1 MTPCKWVTF
10 LLIPALPPSQVSC
23 DPADVTFLFFPAL
36 PPLPRPK
43 LLRLD
48 LYIIGRFC
56 LSVTFL
62 LIYGSRSVFMGIHGS
77 RLVIHSSRLV
87 LMVFI
92 GSRLVFH
99 VSRLVVHG
107 FS

>member
-1 MTPCKWVTF
+1 MLHSVGEHARWVESSNLVGALGELNLSKIKCLVR
-10 LLIPALPPSQVSC
+10 LLHISEGSIYNRKV
-23 DPADVTFLFFPAL
+23 LF
-36 PPLPRPK
+36 
-43 LLRLD
+43 
-48 LYIIGRFC
+48 
-56 LSVTFL
+56 VTFL

>member
-1 MTPCKWVTF
+1 MQKCAFNRSCSHECVTNYH
-10 LLIPALPPSQVSC
+10 
-23 DPADVTFLFFPAL
+23 
-36 PPLPRPK
+36 
-43 LLRLD
+43 

>member
-1 MTPCKWVTF
+1 MDFFGVSIYNRKVLFVTF
-10 LLIPALPPSQVSC
+10 LLIPS
-23 DPADVTFLFFPAL
+23 
-36 PPLPRPK
+36 
-43 LLRLD
+43 RLD
-48 LYIIGRFC
+48 LH
-56 LSVTFL
+56 
-62 LIYGSRSVFMGIHGS
+62 GSRSVFMGIHGS

>member
-1 MTPCKWVTF
+1 MGKKQK
-10 LLIPALPPSQVSC
+10 LRIGALCAERNSAVF
-23 DPADVTFLFFPAL
+23 DVWINHKQERKSMKSTAHSICEIKSIYNRKVLF
-36 PPLPRPK
+36 
-43 LLRLD
+43 
-48 LYIIGRFC
+48 
-56 LSVTFL
+56 VTFL